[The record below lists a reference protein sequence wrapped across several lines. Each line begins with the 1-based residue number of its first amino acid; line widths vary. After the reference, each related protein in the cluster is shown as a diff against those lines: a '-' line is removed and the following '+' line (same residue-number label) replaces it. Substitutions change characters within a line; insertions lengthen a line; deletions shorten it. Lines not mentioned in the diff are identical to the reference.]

1 MQEGDYCWGG
11 FVLCGKEGRTDTWDI
26 SPCCGFWGGGLTTAK
41 QAEGWRLG
49 GCSLSCPTTRTCPR
63 VARWL
68 GTSAAAPCES
78 QPCGNFSSRCRL
90 PSTTLLPILVFGLF
104 LNPALRKVLGCGGHF
119 TITLF
124 LFFCSHFGATVNH
137 PVYLSLTFLRGNI
150 LLLSWPPPEGC
161 VNPGSVSLYLEV

>member
-1 MQEGDYCWGG
+1 M
-11 FVLCGKEGRTDTWDI
+11 LCGREGWTDTWDI
-26 SPCCGFWGGGLTTAK
+26 SSRCGFRGGGLTAAR

-49 GCSLSCPTTRTCPR
+49 GLPLSCPTTRTCPR
-63 VARWL
+63 VAWWP
-68 GTSAAAPCES
+68 GTSVAAPCES
-78 QPCGNFSSRCRL
+78 QPCGNFSSHCRL

-104 LNPALRKVLGCGGHF
+104 LNPALRRVLGCGGHF

-124 LFFCSHFGATVNH
+124 LFFCSHLGATVSR

-150 LLLSWPPPEGC
+150 LLLPWPPPEGC